1 MRLRIGMRSVRAAQL
16 GRFQRFT
23 LKSAEGWSGCIV
35 SFYEPYSVIKV
46 RNIPAVRQRNSKVW
60 IH

>member
-23 LKSAEGWSGCIV
+23 LKSEGWCGCIV
-35 SFYEPYSVIKV
+35 SFYESYSVMKV
-46 RNIPAVRQRNSKVW
+46 RNIPAVR
-60 IH
+60 